1 MFKSIIGFLSSLSD
15 IYAKRPPIYPTLQPY
30 VLLMS
35 TVCKFKTGFPSY
47 CMLLLPLLFDKFSFS
62 NEPVIRNEKNTFR
75 NFVLIVP
82 SIYYLKILS
91 ISNDRIV
98 LVTFS
103 TMYKTDTKTKL
114 WFSYFTPV
122 KTQHKKQ
129 NPCLS

>member
-75 NFVLIVP
+75 TYRALYLLFK
-82 SIYYLKILS
+82 SIK
-91 ISNDRIV
+91 
-98 LVTFS
+98 
-103 TMYKTDTKTKL
+103 
-114 WFSYFTPV
+114 YF
-122 KTQHKKQ
+122 KQ
-129 NPCLS
+129 